1 MQFNNF
7 SYLFFHILV
16 LGSILVAKLFY
27 RKMTLPIKLLP
38 KILPVTLL
46 FVLNDALVSNHWWFF
61 NDFYVLPLPKIFKL
75 PIEEILFFI
84 TVPFGLLTFLENLPL
99 LNWQNLSQ
107 KAWQSKNHL
116 CLFILYLVLA
126 ILLLFALSQ
135 SWWYSASML
144 LLMLILLKDLLN
156 LSKAEFL
163 ALLFTVFM
171 TLIFNYYL
179 TALPIVTYNPIYK
192 SGLMILT
199 IPLEDFIYG
208 MMFYLLILK
217 SVYGKKTINFS

>member
-1 MQFNNF
+1 MQLNNF
-7 SYLFFHILV
+7 YYLIFHILV
-16 LGSILVAKLFY
+16 LGSILLSKLFY
-27 RKMTLPIKLLP
+27 RFMHLPAKLMLRV
-38 KILPVTLL
+38 LPVAAL
-46 FVLNDALVSNHWWFF
+46 FIINDALVTNHWWFF
-61 NDFYVLPLPKIFKL
+61 NDLYVLPLPKIFEL

-116 CLFILYLVLA
+116 WLFILYLVSA

-135 SWWYSASML
+135 SWWYSASLL

-208 MMFYLLILK
+208 MIFYLLILK

>member
-1 MQFNNF
+1 MQLNNF
-7 SYLFFHILV
+7 YYLFFHILV

-27 RKMTLPIKLLP
+27 RSMHLPAKLMLRV
-38 KILPVTLL
+38 LPVAAL
-46 FVLNDALVSNHWWFF
+46 FIINDALVTNHWWFF
-61 NDFYVLPLPKIFKL
+61 NDLYVLPLPKIFEL

-107 KAWQSKNHL
+107 KAWQIKNRL
-116 CLFILYLVLA
+116 WLFILYLVFA
-126 ILLLFALSQ
+126 ILLLFVLSQ
-135 SWWYSASML
+135 SWWYSASIL

-208 MMFYLLILK
+208 MIFYLLILK